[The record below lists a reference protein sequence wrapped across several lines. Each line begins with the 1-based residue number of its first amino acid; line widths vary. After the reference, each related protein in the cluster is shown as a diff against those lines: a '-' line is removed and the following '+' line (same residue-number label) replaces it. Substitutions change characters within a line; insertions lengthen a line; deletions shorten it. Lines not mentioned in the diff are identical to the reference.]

1 MRHGALG
8 FGSRGGGSCVFVRNG
23 AFGRSRSF
31 RGVRGLKVCRRSRSD
46 TAAFRN
52 RECGDKKAAPRFD
65 LEIALVEQGRV
76 GAADG
81 RET

>member
-1 MRHGALG
+1 MRRDALG
-8 FGSRGGGSCVFVRNG
+8 FGGRGGGSCVRNG

-31 RGVRGLKVCRRSRSD
+31 RGVRGLKVCRRSRSY

-52 RECGDKKAAPRFD
+52 RECGDKEAAPRFD